1 MLPFGGA
8 LLLAMVAAWAIALS
22 LLTNVI
28 DEQLEAR
35 LENTT
40 ATLAEGVFPL
50 TPDLVE
56 RVDRLI
62 EARVL
67 LLGANGDVQLSTGDD
82 AVNEALIGLDLPDE
96 SAPRIVTV
104 EADGQAW
111 KLAVQRLAVGRDDR
125 YAFVAAAASL
135 EESRAVAREAAL
147 LLAAAMLVA
156 ALFLAL
162 FASFFVRSIT
172 RPVADLATL
181 ADRIA
186 EGERDIVTSIDED
199 NEIGVL
205 GKAFNDMASKI
216 DDYETEL
223 AQNSRL
229 SGLGELASRMAHE
242 IRNPLTAMKMQ
253 LELLENRID
262 DAHRQ
267 RVNTLL
273 DEVRR
278 LELVIDNALAVG
290 GGNSINPAPT
300 DASQLIND
308 VADLL
313 QPELEHRDIAL
324 VRDVPVLPAM
334 ALDAHRMKQV
344 LLNLIN
350 NAADELDKGGTIAIS
365 AIAKTGVGVEIH
377 VEDSGPGIRDT
388 YEVSGKP
395 LGLGLG
401 LKISSEIVEGHQ
413 GELQSSSSEI
423 LGGAK
428 FTIRLPAS
436 IMSVPST

>member
-1 MLPFGGA
+1 MA
-8 LLLAMVAAWAIALS
+8 AAWAIALL

-28 DEQLEAR
+28 DEQLEAK

-40 ATLAEGVFPL
+40 TTLAEGVFPL
-50 TPDLVE
+50 TPDLVQ
-56 RVDRLI
+56 RVDRLS

-67 LLGANGDVQLSTGDD
+67 LLDANGDVQLATGD
-82 AVNEALIGLDLPDE
+82 AALTEALTGMDLPGADAP
-96 SAPRIVTV
+96 APRFVGID
-104 EADGQAW
+104 ADGSTW
-111 KLAVQRLAVGRDDR
+111 KVAIQRLPSDRDDR
-125 YAFVAAAASL
+125 YAFAVAAASL

-156 ALFLAL
+156 ALLLAL
-162 FASFFVRSIT
+162 FASFFVRSIA
-172 RPVADLATL
+172 RPVADLA
-181 ADRIA
+181 AMANRIA
-186 EGERDIVTSIDED
+186 EGERDIVTNIDED

-205 GKAFNDMASKI
+205 GKALNDMASKI
-216 DDYETEL
+216 DAYETEL
-223 AQNSRL
+223 AQTSRL

-253 LELLENRID
+253 LELLEDRVGD
-262 DAHRQ
+262 EHRQ
-267 RVNTLL
+267 RVNSVL

-290 GGNSINPAPT
+290 GANSINPAPT
-300 DASQLIND
+300 DATQLINE

-313 QPELEHRDIAL
+313 QPELQHRDIAM
-324 VRDVPVLPAM
+324 VRDVPALPVM
-334 ALDAHRMKQV
+334 ALDAHRIKQV

-377 VEDSGPGIRDT
+377 VEDSGPGISEADGD
-388 YEVSGKP
+388 SGKP

-401 LKISSEIVEGHQ
+401 LKISGEIVEGHE
-413 GELQSSSSEI
+413 GELQSGSSET